1 MLCHVFEDSQTTAYM
16 KNLDTSYFQLLKTL
30 LQYFSNKTNTQTEIY
45 TSRLSFKVTANEL
58 QYFSNKTNKQTE
70 IYTLRLSF
78 KTQLKD

>member
-16 KNLDTSYFQLLKTL
+16 KNLDTSYIQLLKTL
-30 LQYFSNKTNTQTEIY
+30 LQMNSNISVIK
-45 TSRLSFKVTANEL
+45 
-58 QYFSNKTNKQTE
+58 KTNKQTE